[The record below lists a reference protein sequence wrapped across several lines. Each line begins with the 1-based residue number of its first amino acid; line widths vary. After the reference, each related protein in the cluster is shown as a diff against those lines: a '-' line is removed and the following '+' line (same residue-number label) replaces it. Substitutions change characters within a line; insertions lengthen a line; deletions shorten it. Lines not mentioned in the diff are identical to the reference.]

1 MRALPVAAEGWPFIL
16 GAAAFFLLFAL
27 LGVAWVALPALLL
40 TAFVAWFFRDPERD
54 LPEGEDL
61 LVSPADGKVIEV
73 RPQSDG
79 RVKIGIFLSIFDV
92 HVNRLPL
99 SGEITDVQYRRGSF
113 LAAWKTIASD
123 ENERCGITIRHPRGA
138 VRAVQVAGLVA
149 RRIICRVRVGEKV
162 RRGER
167 YGLIR
172 FGSRLDTYL
181 PPDVEPLV
189 RVGERVRGGASVIG
203 RWR

>member
-1 MRALPVAAEGWPFIL
+1 MRALPVAVEGWPFIL

-27 LGVAWVALPALLL
+27 LGVAWIALPSLLL

-54 LPEGEDL
+54 LPAGEDL

-73 RPQSDG
+73 LPQSDG
-79 RVKIGIFLSIFDV
+79 GVKIGIFLSIFDV

-99 SGEITDVQYRRGSF
+99 SGEITDVDYRRGSF

-123 ENERCGITIRHPRGA
+123 ENERCGITIRHTRGT

-149 RRIICRVRVGEKV
+149 RRIICRVRPGEKV

-181 PPDVEPLV
+181 PPEVEPMV
-189 RVGERVRGGASVIG
+189 RVGERVKGGASILG